1 MTSSCCQVSA
11 RRAQLAGSLSVGI
24 GQRTVRRS
32 SLAQIST
39 RQWKGSWPRSAAM
52 SFTTRPERPSF
63 SLLYVSPMT

>member
-11 RRAQLAGSLSVGI
+11 RSAQEAGSLSVGM
-24 GQRTVRRS
+24 GHRTVRSS

-52 SFTTRPERPSF
+52 SFTTRPVRPSF
-63 SLLYVSPMT
+63 ASL